1 MRLFK
6 PRVKTDEEYF
16 SELYRQ
22 YRHRMYRLALGLTS
36 SPELAEETVQEAGVK
51 IMQRLDRLRGFPP
64 DELDKW
70 LYVLVKNIALN
81 LLRREKK
88 YILTDEMPDE
98 PIYDNVESQSSYNT
112 LKSLIRSMPEGT
124 RELLEMKYILEYS
137 NKEMA
142 EFLGIGDDALK
153 NRIYRA
159 KRKLIEVLKK
169 EGYDYE
175 G

>member
-1 MRLFK
+1 
-6 PRVKTDEEYF
+6 
-16 SELYRQ
+16 
-22 YRHRMYRLALGLTS
+22 MYRLALGLTS

-51 IMQRLDRLRGFPP
+51 IMQWLDRLREFPP

-70 LYVLVKNIALN
+70 LYVLVKNTALN

-112 LKSLIRSMPEGT
+112 LKSLIRSMPEGM
-124 RELLEMKYILEYS
+124 RELLEMRFVLEYT
-137 NKEMA
+137 NKEIA
-142 EFLGIGDDALK
+142 EYLGISENAVAA
-153 NRIYRA
+153 RIHRA
-159 KRKLIEVLKK
+159 RAKLIEVLRK

-175 G
+175 